1 MENKTAPPWAVQG
14 LHFQAGVARK
24 TERSEGTP
32 GVVTKICIDLMP
44 KPSKLYDLL
53 GFVILIGSFWIVL
66 MCLGN
71 G

>member
-1 MENKTAPPWAVQG
+1 MKNKTAPPAAVQG

-44 KPSKLYDLL
+44 KPSKSNHLL
-53 GFVILIGSFWIVL
+53 GFGILIDSF
-66 MCLGN
+66 
-71 G
+71 